1 MFKNYYRFWR
11 TGVMD
16 KYDDLRG
23 LLGLNLN
30 CDHIFKS
37 RDIFMTAGNNV
48 VSNNYISEENLFE
61 TLKNDTLL
69 SQEKILVYQAFS
81 DSIAQDKS
89 MLNNAY
95 VPLSDLEKILK
106 NMITFVKE
114 AFEVPE
120 DVENNDDLNP
130 FVSEVL
136 TSLQLCLSRSVI
148 GLEPQNNRFLVPL
161 EGIVTKIKDWNKHA
175 VSHKIIPL
183 KDLQSLLISWRKQSH
198 QWSKIESRI
207 RDHLEMG
214 VDICLNS
221 LKPFL
226 SKAHKKVE
234 ALVVPFLLFCHN
246 GFIGDFTTRLNKLN
260 EIIGKELIEHVF
272 LFYFNIV
279 AKTLFC
285 NLLISDLIQYD
296 ELKISR
302 HLNTVLAFYSNFF
315 DQLREKRQKANK
327 ELKMKFDVQI
337 KANKRLYE
345 DTNLD
350 NHFKAANAIVRES
363 TSKFE
368 ELSLCYARNYFK
380 MTKSPLTLEILGKNM
395 YIYFYIVPHFE

>member
-1 MFKNYYRFWR
+1 MFKNYYTFWS

-95 VPLSDLEKILK
+95 IPLADLEKILK

-148 GLEPQNNRFLVPL
+148 GLEPQNNRFL
-161 EGIVTKIKDWNKHA
+161 
-175 VSHKIIPL
+175 L
-183 KDLQSLLISWRKQSH
+183 KL
-198 QWSKIESRI
+198 
-207 RDHLEMG
+207 
-214 VDICLNS
+214 
-221 LKPFL
+221 
-226 SKAHKKVE
+226 
-234 ALVVPFLLFCHN
+234 
-246 GFIGDFTTRLNKLN
+246 
-260 EIIGKELIEHVF
+260 
-272 LFYFNIV
+272 
-279 AKTLFC
+279 
-285 NLLISDLIQYD
+285 
-296 ELKISR
+296 
-302 HLNTVLAFYSNFF
+302 
-315 DQLREKRQKANK
+315 
-327 ELKMKFDVQI
+327 
-337 KANKRLYE
+337 
-345 DTNLD
+345 
-350 NHFKAANAIVRES
+350 
-363 TSKFE
+363 
-368 ELSLCYARNYFK
+368 
-380 MTKSPLTLEILGKNM
+380 
-395 YIYFYIVPHFE
+395 